1 MNIPVIFFQYISW
14 HYREGVKEVFKAW
27 KNIHWFLYHFFS
39 INILLRTLFKPF
51 RRIREEYGR
60 GFDPGKVAETL
71 AVNIIMRAVGAFIRG
86 ALLLVAVA
94 AELGAFV
101 FGVLL
106 FIYYLAS
113 PLLVPIGLI
122 VGLALLFLLV
132 SSMA

>member
-1 MNIPVIFFQYISW
+1 M
-14 HYREGVKEVFKAW
+14 
-27 KNIHWFLYHFFS
+27 
-39 INILLRTLFKPF
+39 RTLFKPF

-122 VGLALLFLLV
+122 VGLALLFL
-132 SSMA
+132 

>member
-122 VGLALLFLLV
+122 VGLALLFL
-132 SSMA
+132 